1 MNITS
6 RTTNILI
13 LSDSHSHAETDFM
26 EDLEVTPDQIWHA
39 GDIGHLLVTDKLA
52 EIAPLRAVYGNID
65 GMEIRRSF
73 PEFDFFR
80 CCGLKILMIHIGG
93 RPGKYSPGVLK
104 LIVDYKPDI
113 FICGHSH
120 ICRVE
125 RDKRYG
131 MLYINPGAIG
141 ISGFHKFRTCILLR
155 IEDGKPSS
163 IRVLE
168 YPRSTKIPKNQD

>member
-1 MNITS
+1 MNNTS
-6 RTTNILI
+6 KTTNILI

-26 EDLEVTPDQIWHA
+26 EDLEVVPDQIWHA
-39 GDIGHLLVTDKLA
+39 GDIGDLRVTDKLA
-52 EIAPLRAVYGNID
+52 GIAPLKAVYGNID

-80 CCGLKILMIHIGG
+80 YCGLKILMIHIGG
-93 RPGKYSPGVLK
+93 RPGKYSTIASQ
-104 LIVDYKPDI
+104 LIHSLKPDI

-155 IEDGKPSS
+155 VEDGKPSS

-168 YPRSTKIPKNQD
+168 YPRSAVIQKK